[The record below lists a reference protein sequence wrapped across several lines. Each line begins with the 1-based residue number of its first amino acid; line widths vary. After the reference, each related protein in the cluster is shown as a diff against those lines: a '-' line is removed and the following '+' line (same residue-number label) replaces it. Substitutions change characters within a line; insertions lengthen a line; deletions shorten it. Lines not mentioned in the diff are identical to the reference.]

1 MAKDW
6 NEQGFFS
13 GITEDYSNYTW
24 FKGESKNPYTDDQ
37 KRPLAA
43 SFWEY
48 EREFHMNYLDHSETK
63 GKLNFSVS
71 IYQVNHLTHSG
82 IRLTGQRSL
91 KKGAGSFRGS
101 LFSCTMY

>member
-6 NEQGFFS
+6 NEHGFFS
-13 GITEDYSNYTW
+13 GITEDYSNYRW

-48 EREFHMNYLDHSETK
+48 EREFHMSYLDRSDTKETLSEAYKRWKAELIHEHLPGKSPNPFGDQTDCAKVFEK
-63 GKLNFSVS
+63 GSREV
-71 IYQVNHLTHSG
+71 
-82 IRLTGQRSL
+82 
-91 KKGAGSFRGS
+91 
-101 LFSCTMY
+101 

>member
-6 NEQGFFS
+6 NEHGFFS

-43 SFWEY
+43 QFWEY
-48 EREFHMNYLDHSETK
+48 ERDFHLAFISRPEASLSLAEAYQQWKASFICEHLPGKTPREWERIFET
-63 GKLNFSVS
+63 
-71 IYQVNHLTHSG
+71 G
-82 IRLTGQRSL
+82 I
-91 KKGAGSFRGS
+91 K
-101 LFSCTMY
+101 

>member
-6 NEQGFFS
+6 NEHGFFS

-48 EREFHMNYLDHSETK
+48 EREFHMSYLDRSETK
-63 GKLNFSVS
+63 ETLSEAYKRWKAELIHEHLPGKSPNPFGDQTDWAKVFE
-71 IYQVNHLTHSG
+71 
-82 IRLTGQRSL
+82 
-91 KKGAGSFRGS
+91 KGSREV
-101 LFSCTMY
+101 